1 MTTYQQYVL
10 ASDNPGKLR
19 EMMAMFSPLGI
30 AVRPQSD
37 WQVPPGVEETGSTFI
52 ENALIK
58 ARHAA
63 SHTGLPAIAD
73 DSGLV
78 VPALQGEPGIYS
90 ARYAGPDADAAANMD
105 KLLAALDGINGADRA
120 AYFFCAMVCLESAA
134 DPAPL
139 MATGRWHGRILTKRR
154 GEGGFGYDPIFGV
167 GFGLGSTTV
176 SKRQLSAAEMSAE
189 EKGKVSHRG
198 QALRKLAEL
207 VRREHDGIVQEPM
220 IDSGRNRF

>member
-1 MTTYQQYVL
+1 MTTHQQYVL

-37 WQVPPGVEETGSTFI
+37 WQVPPGVEETGSTFV

-78 VPALQGEPGIYS
+78 VPALQGEPGICS
-90 ARYAGPDADAAANMD
+90 ARYAGPDANAAANMD
-105 KLLAALDGINGADRA
+105 KLLAALDGINGADRV

-139 MATGRWHGRILTKRR
+139 MATGRWHGRILAKRQ

-167 GFGLGSTTV
+167 GHATESE
-176 SKRQLSAAEMSAE
+176 RQLSAAEMSAE

-207 VRREHDGIVQEPM
+207 VRREYDGI
-220 IDSGRNRF
+220 NA